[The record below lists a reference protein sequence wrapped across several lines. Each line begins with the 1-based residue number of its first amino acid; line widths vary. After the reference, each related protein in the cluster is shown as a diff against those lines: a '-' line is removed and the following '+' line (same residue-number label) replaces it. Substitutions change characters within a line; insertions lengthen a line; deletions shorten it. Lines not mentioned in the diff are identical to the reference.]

1 MIKVISFD
9 LDGTLAEEEFDTIIW
24 FEEIPKLYA
33 KKYKIPIKKAK
44 KFVFAE
50 YNKFR
55 HDHRW
60 TDVGFWFEH
69 FELENWQKLLDDLK
83 HKIRLFPDTIPVL
96 KELNKKYE
104 LIIITSSEKKFLELK
119 LDAENLRNYF
129 EYIFSMPTDFRQLR
143 KDETVYLKILDKL
156 KIKPDEIIHIG
167 DNEGFDY
174 KAPKKVGIKAYI
186 LDRKKERKGSHVIH
200 DLYQLKEKLL

>member
-1 MIKVISFD
+1 MKQSMIKVISFD

-60 TDVGFWFEH
+60 ADVGFWFEH

-96 KELNKKYE
+96 KELNKKY
-104 LIIITSSEKKFLELK
+104 
-119 LDAENLRNYF
+119 
-129 EYIFSMPTDFRQLR
+129 
-143 KDETVYLKILDKL
+143 
-156 KIKPDEIIHIG
+156 
-167 DNEGFDY
+167 
-174 KAPKKVGIKAYI
+174 
-186 LDRKKERKGSHVIH
+186 
-200 DLYQLKEKLL
+200 